1 VWEWA
6 AKVSRLVRVRWYFL
20 ETFSEVM
27 PMGMRQS
34 IAGGDFF
41 IMDQSTSGMGI
52 LFIGWVDMLSTPPP
66 IPISM
71 EPPWIALAMFATAW
85 RPLEH

>member
-1 VWEWA
+1 MWEWA
-6 AKVSRLVRVRWYFL
+6 AKVSRLVRVRSYFL
-20 ETFSEVM
+20 ETFSEVV

-52 LFIGWVDMLSTPPP
+52 LFIGLVDMLYWLFIIRYS
-66 IPISM
+66 SSFVRSFVG
-71 EPPWIALAMFATAW
+71 L
-85 RPLEH
+85 